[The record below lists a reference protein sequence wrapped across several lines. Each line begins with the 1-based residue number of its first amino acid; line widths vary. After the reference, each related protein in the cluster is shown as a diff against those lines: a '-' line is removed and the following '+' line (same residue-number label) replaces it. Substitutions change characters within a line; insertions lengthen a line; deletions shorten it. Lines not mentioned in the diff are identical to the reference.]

1 MGWLFIP
8 GCDRRSM
15 IQDRTSAWERSN
27 EDGGSGTEYWDMLA
41 ASSPER
47 SEHVLRSLRVALP
60 SLSRANFSP
69 AYPFIQFA
77 QMVSVDMAKRRKTI
91 TDMKT
96 AVDNSSLGAGAALAT

>member
-1 MGWLFIP
+1 MVQHSLNFYSSLPLWALVSHW
-8 GCDRRSM
+8 RVA
-15 IQDRTSAWERSN
+15 Q
-27 EDGGSGTEYWDMLA
+27 GSGTEYWDMLA

-47 SEHVLRSLRVALP
+47 SEHVLLSLRVALP

-77 QMVSVDMAKRRKTI
+77 QMVSVDMAKRRKTT